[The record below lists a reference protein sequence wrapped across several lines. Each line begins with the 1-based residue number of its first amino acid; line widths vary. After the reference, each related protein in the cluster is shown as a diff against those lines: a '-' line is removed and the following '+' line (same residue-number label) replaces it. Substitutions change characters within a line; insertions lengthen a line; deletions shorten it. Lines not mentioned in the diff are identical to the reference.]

1 MSRLKYFVL
10 FVLFCGAAC
19 GSVFWQ
25 EHKIPRIAVVDIDKV
40 FAQSNKVFALKEVNN
55 AKLDELS
62 SWLDKAKLTIQNEKD
77 KTKKQDLIAQYQD
90 LARQKNPLFVT
101 NMMKKC
107 KQLKRTLA
115 KLSIALPMSK
125 TVQLCFSKPVFF
137 AAASILR
144 RWSSPTSSKQNNLLE
159 KLTFFCFL
167 APIIV
172 AAKGG

>member
-90 LARQKNPLFVT
+90 LARQKESIIRHEYDEKMQTIEANISEII
-101 NMMKKC
+101 N
-107 KQLKRTLA
+107 
-115 KLSIALPMSK
+115 SIADEQNCSIVLFK
-125 TVQLCFSKPVFF
+125 TGVFRGG
-137 AAASILR
+137 INITPLVI
-144 RWSSPTSSKQNNLLE
+144 THLKQTE
-159 KLTFFCFL
+159 
-167 APIIV
+167 
-172 AAKGG
+172 

>member
-19 GSVFWQ
+19 GPVFWQ

-90 LARQKNPLFVT
+90 LARQKESIIRHEYDEKMQTIEANISEII
-101 NMMKKC
+101 N
-107 KQLKRTLA
+107 
-115 KLSIALPMSK
+115 SIADEQNCSIVLFK
-125 TVQLCFSKPVFF
+125 TGVFRGG
-137 AAASILR
+137 INITPLVI
-144 RWSSPTSSKQNNLLE
+144 THLKQTE
-159 KLTFFCFL
+159 
-167 APIIV
+167 
-172 AAKGG
+172 